1 MSNYMK
7 PFKHLYTRFLVL
19 SLLTTSCEYPF
30 NIVMLSQTWDV
41 KQEAERRYYTKSK
54 TSFFFDRVNYQTLEF
69 KGDTMILTVN
79 DKIMDTIYLKD
90 DYWLGKQKKGIKIF
104 KGISATTKEHKSIR
118 CTVEHIKDRGLQRLV
133 TSEIMTGDYNPA
145 ADTVWTYYEL
155 LPNQF

>member
-1 MSNYMK
+1 MALFAIS
-7 PFKHLYTRFLVL
+7 LQLL
-19 SLLTTSCEYPF
+19 SCGYPF
-30 NIVMLSQTWDV
+30 DEVMLEQTWNI